1 MMKFKIKENQYV
13 KLVERKKDQKL
24 VEEILSKIDRANK
37 SLNETILINEAIGD
51 ILLIYKKKGLINE
64 YVQKLLIDSDKLTK
78 KQINKINL

>member
-1 MMKFKIKENQYV
+1 MKFKIKENQYV

-64 YVQKLLIDSDKLTK
+64 YVQELLINSDKLTK

>member
-1 MMKFKIKENQYV
+1 MKFKIKQNQYV
-13 KLVERKKDQKL
+13 NLVERKKDQKL

-64 YVQKLLIDSDKLTK
+64 YVQELLINSDKLTK

>member
-1 MMKFKIKENQYV
+1 MKFKIKENQYV

-24 VEEILSKIDRANK
+24 IEEILSKIDRANK
-37 SLNETILINEAIGD
+37 SLNETTLINEAIGD

-64 YVQKLLIDSDKLTK
+64 YVQELLINSDKLTK

>member
-64 YVQKLLIDSDKLTK
+64 YVQELLINSDKLTK